1 WREEGTVS
9 SPFAL
14 AFVPRLVALENDMHR
29 SAPTRR
35 DHHTGRT
42 GVRIRPPATATII
55 ALALLVALGLVWHTP
70 PTGAASNEEDVP
82 AQAAPR
88 VGLQVGHLFIDQL
101 PEDQARLR
109 GQTGASAG
117 GYREVDINLAVV
129 QRTAAILEANGVTV
143 DVLPATVPRGYLA
156 DAFVAVHCDAPLD
169 GSSGPRGY
177 KLARYRDSLIPERD
191 DALIEAIS
199 SRYGLATRLPLDP
212 NVSRAMTGYYAYNAR
227 RYETI
232 ISQQTPS
239 TIIELGYLTNPIDR
253 ALLVGS
259 QEVISRALAD
269 GILTFLNLPLV
280 LPQPVVPEAAPAP
293 PEETPSPPPV
303 AAATVTPVP
312 AVVPTVVPAAARLDG
327 VTGAAECAS
336 APMLAGVDSR
346 TC

>member
-1 WREEGTVS
+1 MVAVVAIVAVG
-9 SPFAL
+9 
-14 AFVPRLVALENDMHR
+14 LVGH
-29 SAPTRR
+29 S
-35 DHHTGRT
+35 
-42 GVRIRPPATATII
+42 PPA
-55 ALALLVALGLVWHTP
+55 
-70 PTGAASNEEDVP
+70 GAAPNEENLP
-82 AQAAPR
+82 AQSGPR

-129 QRTAAILEANGVTV
+129 QRTAAILEANGVVV
-143 DVLPATVPRGYLA
+143 DVLPATVPRDYLA

-199 SRYGLATRLPLDP
+199 DHYGRATRLPLDP

-232 ISQQTPS
+232 ISRQTPS

-259 QEVISRALAD
+259 QEIISRALAD
-269 GILTFLNLPLV
+269 GILTFLNLPPA
-280 LPQPVVPEAAPAP
+280 LPPTIVPGAAPAP
-293 PEETPSPPPV
+293 PEETPGPPLV
-303 AAATVTPVP
+303 APAPGIPMP
-312 AVVPTVVPAAARLDG
+312 AVVPTGVPVAARLDG

-336 APMLAGVDSR
+336 APPLAGGDSR